1 MKPSYRSNFSVF
13 TFMDK
18 VFDGKQLKLIETKGV
33 DFFEATLKY

>member
-1 MKPSYRSNFSVF
+1 MKPSIDLIFQFV